1 MKRIIIK
8 ALVVAFGLLSVSACK
23 DYLDVNTDP
32 NNLPDAAIPNVLP
45 GAQLGIG
52 FNMGNTIQIVSSL
65 WIQHQAGTGTQ
76 TQPYDIYNVTPN
88 DFQNDWNSLYAV
100 VLDDLNLIIQ
110 KGKTEGNNVHAGMAE
125 VLLAYTYAVITDM
138 WGDVPQTQAL
148 NLLQFPQPGYDPQET
163 IYGNLISL
171 IDQGI
176 ADLQSTSVLPAAS
189 GDIIY
194 AGNVE
199 RWVRAANSLKLKLY
213 LQSRHKNPAAAT
225 AGINA
230 LIAGNNLIE
239 TNAGN
244 FVINFTT
251 TPGAQNPIYQYTHLT
266 RQNDMIV
273 STRFYDS
280 LSVLRDPRIP
290 YIFTSVG
297 VNNYATY
304 DNGLQQSTPYPGAG
318 TPANIIN
325 RSRWGVYVVG
335 NGQQLA
341 NGSVTGAG
349 AAPIRLITAS
359 MVNFWLAEAAL
370 TLGTTGNAATYF
382 EQAMRNNFTD
392 IGTFVNAPATFIT
405 AYDAYITG
413 RLAAFAAAP
422 ATTAAGSKL
431 NVLIREKWAASAGNA
446 YEAYNDYRRTG
457 FPRLARA
464 ANAQPN
470 VTRIPVRL
478 PYIQSE
484 IQSNSENVP
493 LKNYPEGILIPVWW
507 MPQ

>member
-1 MKRIIIK
+1 
-8 ALVVAFGLLSVSACK
+8 
-23 DYLDVNTDP
+23 
-32 NNLPDAAIPNVLP
+32 
-45 GAQLGIG
+45 
-52 FNMGNTIQIVSSL
+52 
-65 WIQHQAGTGTQ
+65 
-76 TQPYDIYNVTPN
+76 
-88 DFQNDWNSLYAV
+88 
-100 VLDDLNLIIQ
+100 
-110 KGKTEGNNVHAGMAE
+110 
-125 VLLAYTYAVITDM
+125 
-138 WGDVPQTQAL
+138 
-148 NLLQFPQPGYDPQET
+148 
-163 IYGNLISL
+163 
-171 IDQGI
+171 
-176 ADLQSTSVLPAAS
+176 
-189 GDIIY
+189 
-194 AGNVE
+194 
-199 RWVRAANSLKLKLY
+199 
-213 LQSRHKNPAAAT
+213 
-225 AGINA
+225 
-230 LIAGNNLIE
+230 
-239 TNAGN
+239 
-244 FVINFTT
+244 
-251 TPGAQNPIYQYTHLT
+251 
-266 RQNDMIV
+266 MIV